1 MTNLNQ
7 QIIYDKVKQNLN
19 KETEDILDM
28 INELM
33 NKELKDE
40 DIEKLSQYFIIL
52 SNLNQAK
59 ALVSSIKPTI
69 NSK

>member
-7 QIIYDKVKQNLN
+7 QVIYDKVKQNLN
-19 KETEDILDM
+19 KETEDILDN

-33 NKELKDE
+33 SKELQDE

-59 ALVSSIKPTI
+59 ALVVSIKPTI

>member
-7 QIIYDKVKQNLN
+7 QVIYDKVKQNLN
-19 KETEDILDM
+19 KETEDILDN

-33 NKELKDE
+33 SKELQDE

>member
-33 NKELKDE
+33 NKELQDE

>member
-7 QIIYDKVKQNLN
+7 QVIYDKVKQNLN
-19 KETEDILDM
+19 KETEDILDN

-33 NKELKDE
+33 TKQLQDE

>member
-7 QIIYDKVKQNLN
+7 QVIYDKVKQNLN
-19 KETEDILDM
+19 KETEDILDN

-33 NKELKDE
+33 SKKMQDE

-59 ALVSSIKPTI
+59 ALISSIKPTI

>member
-7 QIIYDKVKQNLN
+7 QVIYDKVKQNLN

-33 NKELKDE
+33 NKELQDE